1 MSVLSKTPWLKR
13 LAVVLITALSIGV
26 LTVPAAPANAR
37 VFVGFGF
44 GAPLGWGYYAPRPY
58 YGYYGYPYYPTYY
71 GYPGFFVGGTFGPHR
86 YWHHY
91 RHW

>member
-1 MSVLSKTPWLKR
+1 MSVLSKTPWPKR
-13 LAVVLITALSIGV
+13 LAVVLVTALSIGV
-26 LTVPAAPANAR
+26 LMVPAAPANAR

-44 GAPLGWGYYAPRPY
+44 GAPVGWGYYAPRPY

-71 GYPGFFVGGTFGPHR
+71 GHPGFFVGGTFGPHR